1 MLYLQ
6 SNTKI
11 WQNYDMGKSVLI
23 WGLTQCVIVLSIDIK
38 NFLFSADTK
47 RKTQFSYLPVKWF
60 VVKSVKQDRVI
71 IKGGELFREVQVQC
85 KKNMQ
90 HP

>member
-1 MLYLQ
+1 
-6 SNTKI
+6 
-11 WQNYDMGKSVLI
+11 MGKSVLI

-38 NFLFSADTK
+38 DLHFSSDTK
-47 RKTQFSYLPVKWF
+47 QKTQFSYLPLKWF
-60 VVKSVKQDRVI
+60 VVKSVKQDQVI

-85 KKNMQ
+85 KKIMQ